1 MFAILLAMTPVP
13 PIVVAPT
20 PATTAAEPVPFDTTS
35 VALGADGAKRMTV
48 PVSIDGSPELPFII
62 DTGAER
68 TVISRQLADRLNLA
82 AGPVRNLVTVTGSGK
97 VNTVIVPS
105 LELSGSTV
113 KEIEA
118 PALDHAHLGAHGMLG
133 IDSLQSRRVTLDFKK
148 NEMKITASRHVPD
161 SEPDT
166 IVVTART
173 RSGQLILVDS
183 RLLGERVQVIIDTGA
198 QTSVGNMALLAKL
211 GKRKKLPP
219 LVPVVLTSVTGQ
231 TLVAQFAQIERIQI
245 GGVDM
250 NNIPVAFA
258 DVEPFKRFGLANKPA
273 LLLGMDAL
281 RLFDRVSVDF
291 ANKQVRFNLPD
302 SSSLETRQL
311 VASR

>member
-1 MFAILLAMTPVP
+1 MFAILLAMSPVP
-13 PIVVAPT
+13 PIVVPPT
-20 PATTAAEPVPFDTTS
+20 PAPTSEPAPFEGAS
-35 VALGADGAKRMTV
+35 VALGADGAERMTV
-48 PVSIDGSPELPFII
+48 PVSIDGSPALPFII

-68 TVISRQLADRLNLA
+68 TVISRQLADRLKLA
-82 AGPVRNLVTVTGSGK
+82 AGPVRNLITVTGSGK
-97 VNTVIVPS
+97 VNTVIVPT

-118 PALDHAHLGAHGMLG
+118 PALDHADLGAHGMLG

-161 SEPDT
+161 TDADT

-173 RSGQLILVDS
+173 RSGQLILVNS

-198 QTSVGNMALLAKL
+198 QTSIGNMALLAKL
-211 GKRKKLPP
+211 GKRKKMPP
-219 LVPVVLTSVTGQ
+219 MVTVVLTSVTGQ
-231 TLVAQFAQIERIQI
+231 KLEAQFAQIDRIQI

>member
-1 MFAILLAMTPVP
+1 MMISMLLALAA
-13 PIVVAPT
+13 I
-20 PATTAAEPVPFDTTS
+20 ATTEATPPSEDVS
-35 VALGADGAKRMTV
+35 VALGTDRSDRMTV
-48 PVSIDGSPELPFII
+48 PVSIAGSPALPFVI

-105 LELSGSTV
+105 LELSGTKV

-118 PALDHAHLGAHGMLG
+118 PALDQAHFGAHRMLG
-133 IDSLQSRRVTLDFKK
+133 IDSLQSPPVQLDFKK
-148 NEMKITASRHVPD
+148 GEMKVMPARRPEDTD
-161 SEPDT
+161 PDT
-166 IVVTART
+166 IVVTARN
-173 RSGQLILVDS
+173 RYGQLILVNS

-198 QTSVGNMALLAKL
+198 ETSIGNLALLDKL
-211 GKRKKLPP
+211 ALHKKVPR
-219 LVPVVLTSVTGQ
+219 LVPVTIRSVTGQ
-231 TLVAQFAQIERIQI
+231 TLEAQFAQIDRIQI

-250 NNIPVAFA
+250 NNIPVAFTDA
-258 DVEPFKRFGLANKPA
+258 EPFKRFGLANKPA

-291 ANKQVRFNLPD
+291 ANKQVRFILPD
-302 SSSLETRQL
+302 GAGLDSRTL
-311 VASR
+311 VAAR